1 MNPPSLVVWLGWA
14 CYAGAGVA
22 IVAYIVHFTR
32 QRGWNRPWNAVGLFF
47 SAIALTQTPAFF
59 LGIYDPR
66 TLIRAVVVTVCLLG
80 TTGVQVFI
88 ALRPR
93 RRDGEGPPDTPR
105 GPAP

>member
-1 MNPPSLVVWLGWA
+1 MNPPALVVWLGWA
-14 CYAGAGVA
+14 CYAGALIA

-59 LGIYDPR
+59 LGVYDGR
-66 TLIRAVVVTVCLLG
+66 SLARAVVVTVCLLG
-80 TTGVQVFI
+80 TTAVQAYN

-93 RRDGEGPPDTPR
+93 REGDRAPPEGPPR
-105 GPAP
+105 A